1 MEIQSGK
8 YQVLVVDDEIQIR
21 RLLQISLE
29 EQGYLVKLASNGR
42 EALVAAGSHPPDL
55 ILLDM
60 GLPDI
65 QGQQLLKELRE
76 WFQRPIIILSAVNDE
91 TNIVEALD
99 HGAND
104 YITKPFRVGELQARI
119 RNALRGSNEM
129 KTSEILDFGDLK
141 IDLPQR
147 IVTLNDTDVKLT
159 VTEYNLLILLAK
171 NEGRVLTHQYLLREI
186 WGYSYVEETQYLRVF
201 IAALRK
207 KIEVNPN
214 KPKHITTESGV
225 GYRFQ

>member
-8 YQVLVVDDEIQIR
+8 YQVLVVDDELQIR

-55 ILLDM
+55 ILLDI

-65 QGQQLLKELRE
+65 HGKQLLKELRE
-76 WFQRPIIILSAVNDE
+76 WYQRPIIILSAMNDE
-91 TNIVEALD
+91 SNIVEALD

-147 IVTLNDTDVKLT
+147 IVTLNDADVKLT

-214 KPKHITTESGV
+214 NPMHITTENGV

>member
-8 YQVLVVDDEIQIR
+8 YQVLVVDDELQIR

-55 ILLDM
+55 ILLDI

-65 QGQQLLKELRE
+65 HGKQLLKELRE
-76 WFQRPIIILSAVNDE
+76 WYQRPIIILSAMNDE
-91 TNIVEALD
+91 SNIVEALD

-147 IVTLNDTDVKLT
+147 IVTSNDTDIKLT

-171 NEGRVLTHQYLLREI
+171 NEGRVLTHQFLLREI

-214 KPKHITTESGV
+214 KPVHITTESGV

>member
-1 MEIQSGK
+1 METHSGK
-8 YQVLVVDDEIQIR
+8 YQLLVVDDEIQIR

-29 EQGYLVKLASNGR
+29 EQGYHVKLASNGR
-42 EALVAAGSHPPDL
+42 EALVLAGSHPPDL

-60 GLPDI
+60 GLPDMN
-65 QGQQLLKELRE
+65 GQELLEELRG
-76 WFQRPIIILSAVNDE
+76 WYQRPIVILSAMNDE
-91 TNIVEALD
+91 ANIVKALD

-119 RNALRGSNEM
+119 RNALRRSSELLE
-129 KTSEILDFGDLK
+129 SEILHFGNLS
-141 IDLPQR
+141 IDLIQR
-147 IVTLNDTDVKLT
+147 LVSINQVEVKLT

-207 KIEVNPN
+207 KIEDNPN
-214 KPKHITTESGV
+214 KPVHITTENGV

>member
-1 MEIQSGK
+1 METHSGK
-8 YQVLVVDDEIQIR
+8 YQLLVVDDEIQIR

-29 EQGYLVKLASNGR
+29 EQGYQVKLASNGR
-42 EALVAAGSHPPDL
+42 EALVLAGSHPPDL

-60 GLPDI
+60 GLPDMN
-65 QGQQLLKELRE
+65 GQELLEELRG
-76 WFQRPIIILSAVNDE
+76 WYQRPIVILSAMNDE
-91 TNIVEALD
+91 ANIVKALD

-119 RNALRGSNEM
+119 RNALRRSSELLE
-129 KTSEILDFGDLK
+129 SEILHFGNLS
-141 IDLPQR
+141 IDLIQR
-147 IVTLNDTDVKLT
+147 LVSINQVEVKLT

-207 KIEVNPN
+207 KIEDNPN
-214 KPKHITTESGV
+214 KPVHITTENGV